1 MLDQQIDKS
10 FKYQLTLMRQKEQ
23 LSKRLTE
30 LEQNPTYQ
38 AELTQNLMMM
48 EQEMGKMRQQN
59 KEMIA
64 QQNKQGRAIVRETK
78 NQDEHTDQS
87 EVTLKIRHDE
97 YNYVIANLSK
107 AEARELTNKQKITEM
122 NAKIESLQELAKVL
136 NE

>member
-1 MLDQQIDKS
+1 
-10 FKYQLTLMRQKEQ
+10 
-23 LSKRLTE
+23 
-30 LEQNPTYQ
+30 
-38 AELTQNLMMM
+38 
-48 EQEMGKMRQQN
+48 MGKMRQQN

-64 QQNKQGRAIVRETK
+64 QQNKQSRAIVRETK

-136 NE
+136 NEQLP